1 MKELSAAR
9 WSSLLVTPFRP
20 IGASGSCAGP
30 SLRECAR
37 MTNIPEDNSAAIR
50 IQVELE
56 MARRQT
62 LSNARIVVV
71 LSSGLALAAIVIGAL
86 FVVFAL
92 SRDTSEGRFAAA
104 SGLAVTALF
113 LTVMQLARVI
123 GSYVGYQARKDE

>member
-1 MKELSAAR
+1 
-9 WSSLLVTPFRP
+9 
-20 IGASGSCAGP
+20 
-30 SLRECAR
+30 

-92 SRDTSEGRFAAA
+92 KRDTSEGLFAAA